1 MLIFRDIFYW
11 IDMSEVWFTCD
22 VDAAMADRIEQC
34 NQWNGQAISDAYG
47 NTFQS
52 HLSQNNL

>member
-1 MLIFRDIFYW
+1 
-11 IDMSEVWFTCD
+11 MSEVWFTCD

-47 NTFQS
+47 KYLPKS
-52 HLSQNNL
+52 SVPE

>member
-47 NTFQS
+47 KYLPKS
-52 HLSQNNL
+52 SVPE